1 MYIQQAILLALVGA
15 TATISAQTIE
25 EGEGSPLMTPAKP
38 PLTEPYAAP
47 VDAKYNYA
55 EVMHKSYLFYHAQKS
70 GYLPYQ
76 RLAWRSHSCK
86 NCIGAYGEDLS
97 QGWYEAANTMKWG
110 LPFGFTATQLA
121 YNLFIFG
128 DAMKS
133 VDELAEGLEL
143 TKWGAGE
150 YFSRE
155 MTAGQRTTAGRE

>member
-1 MYIQQAILLALVGA
+1 MFIQKAILLALLGAAATVRAQTNA
-15 TATISAQTIE
+15 TASE
-25 EGEGSPLMTPAKP
+25 EDGSPLMTPTKP
-38 PLTEPYAAP
+38 PLTEPYVAP
-47 VDAKYNYA
+47 TEPKYNYA
-55 EVMHKSYLFYHAQKS
+55 EVMHKSYLFYHSQKS

-110 LPFGFTATQLA
+110 LPYGFTATQLA
-121 YNLFIFG
+121 YNIFMFG

-143 TKWGAGE
+143 MKWGAGK
-150 YFSRE
+150 
-155 MTAGQRTTAGRE
+155 